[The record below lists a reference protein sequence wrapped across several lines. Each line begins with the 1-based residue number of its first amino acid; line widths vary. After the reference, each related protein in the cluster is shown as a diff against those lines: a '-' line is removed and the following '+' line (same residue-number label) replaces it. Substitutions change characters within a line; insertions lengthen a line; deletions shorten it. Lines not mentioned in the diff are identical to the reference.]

1 MKLLITFLFLSVL
14 ASCTITKRVHNNGWH
29 IEWRNP
35 HNRTTPISNND
46 SKGDL
51 LPNNQPYLSNQD
63 LSHQEDSIIYTD
75 VYPLDTREVMTTS
88 LKNKEEGDFDGKN
101 NEDPVRITKENIPLN
116 VQQDETNTANLE
128 NESQRQEPLGV
139 VSILLSSAAILLFI
153 HICLLLTDN
162 GWVALFGMSYAGLF
176 LLAIALAVTALIL
189 AIKSLQ
195 KIHKSPTTLKGS
207 KLAWTGIGMSIG
219 ANGLILI
226 LLVGIGLYYLF
237 ENFFGF

>member
-1 MKLLITFLFLSVL
+1 MFLSVL

-51 LPNNQPYLSNQD
+51 LPNNQPYLSNQ
-63 LSHQEDSIIYTD
+63 EDSIIYTD
-75 VYPLDTREVMTTS
+75 EYPIDTREVMTTS
-88 LKNKEEGDFDGKN
+88 LKNKEEGDFDGKY
-101 NEDPVRITKENIPLN
+101 NEDPVRITKENIPVN
-116 VQQDETNTANLE
+116 VQQDEMNAESLE
-128 NESQRQEPLGV
+128 NKSQRQEPFGV
-139 VSILLSSAAILLFI
+139 VSIFFSSAAILLFI

-162 GWVALFGMSYAGLF
+162 GWVALFGLSYAGLF

-189 AIKSLQ
+189 AIKSLR
-195 KIHKSPTTLKGS
+195 KIHKSPTSLKGR